1 MNNNNNNHKNMG
13 DEFMDGLGS
22 SINDAMHIARAT
34 GLDKRMNKDIKNLKG
49 YTDDEIVSMDLQELK
64 SAKKQSKKMF
74 ICGVMFAVLIVFG
87 CLGTTFSESGGN
99 ILPLAIFAIIPVLF
113 ARKHYKKYKK
123 IESRISEYYK

>member
-34 GLDKRMNKDIKNLKG
+34 GLDKQMDKDIQNLKG
-49 YTDDEIVSMDLQELK
+49 YTDSEIISMDLQELK

-74 ICGVMFAVLIVFG
+74 ICGIMFTVLLILG
-87 CLGTTFSESGGN
+87 CIGYN
-99 ILPLAIFAIIPVLF
+99 ALPLAIFAIMPALF
-113 ARKHYKKYKK
+113 ARKHYKKCKK
-123 IESRISEYYK
+123 IDARISEYYK

>member
-34 GLDKRMNKDIKNLKG
+34 GLDKQMNKDIKNLKG

-74 ICGVMFAVLIVFG
+74 ICGIMFTVLIIFG
-87 CLGTTFSESGGN
+87 CIGYNT
-99 ILPLAIFAIIPVLF
+99 LPLAIFAIIPALF
-113 ARKHYKKYKK
+113 ACKHYKKYKK